1 MRYPANFPASAE
13 AVRDTGQV
21 CLVRAFEVPGKA
33 STEAGKNEKS
43 LIGAGVFR

>member
-33 STEAGKNEKS
+33 SAKAGKNEKS